1 MANHPVRQVYQLQ
14 FERRDD
20 GWRHVSDEKE
30 ATHAIILIR
39 HGPYQTDLVFEMGDT
54 EQSRRNALYRREQV
68 ERLLALA
75 YDAGDRA
82 ARFDI
87 RQALG
92 VTEARR

>member
-1 MANHPVRQVYQLQ
+1 MTEHPVRGVYPLQL
-14 FERRDD
+14 ERRID

-54 EQSRRNALYRREQV
+54 EQSRRNALYGREQV

-82 ARFDI
+82 ARADI
-87 RQALG
+87 RRALG
-92 VTEARR
+92 VAEPRR